1 MNEEIENDTGE
12 KKNLNFRKFTNNFLA
27 TMDYLKGLNEAQYE
41 AVTTLEGPLMVL
53 AGAGSGKTRV
63 LTMRIAQL
71 ITNLV
76 DPFNILALTFTNKA
90 AKEMKI
96 RIAKVV
102 GESEARSLWMGTFHS
117 VFARILR
124 SEAHFLGFPSNFT
137 IYDSQDSL
145 NVLKKVMKDMNIDA
159 DLYKPKKVMARI
171 SNYKNNLITVKA
183 YFNNQELIEA
193 DERANMKLLGAIYQK
208 YVEACFKNG
217 AMDFDDLLL
226 KTNELLTRFPEILAK
241 YQDRFRY
248 ILVDEYQDTNHSQYL
263 IVKALASKFEN
274 ICVVGDDAQSIY
286 SFRGANIYNI
296 LNFKKDYPDAKTV
309 SLEQNYRSTQNIVN
323 AANVVISKNVQQFKK
338 NVYSENEEGEK
349 IKVYRSLSDADEANF
364 VASTIWE
371 QHNSLQRR
379 FTDFAILYRTNSQT
393 RAFED
398 ALRRKNIPYRVFGG
412 LSFYQRKEVKDLV
425 AYLRLL
431 VNENDNEA
439 LFRIINYPARGI
451 GETTQN
457 KLIVFA
463 DSNNVSVK
471 EVLGN
476 LGFYAPRL
484 NLNNGILTKLAD
496 FWAMIKAFQVML
508 KEENAYTV
516 AMEVAKRSGL
526 IKFLKDDQTPE
537 GISRVENIQEL
548 MNSMQG
554 FIEEQQQQEDG
565 DPSLSNF
572 LENIA
577 LSADTQ
583 NDKNDDGDKVSLM
596 TIHLSK
602 GLEFPV
608 VHLVGLEENLFPS
621 FMSSSTREE
630 VEEERRLFYVALTR
644 AEKQVF
650 FSYAT
655 SRFQWGKITDA
666 EPSRFL
672 SEIEPQYLEM
682 INPVV
687 ESRFVNHSG
696 LKSSI
701 FDESPSEPRF
711 FKKKEEK
718 KAISRKEE
726 LPLPQNLKP
735 VSTAKII
742 NPSGSSSQ
750 DIEVGDRVR
759 HDRFGVGEVTFLDGT
774 DPNNIKAKVKF
785 QHEGEKNLILKFAKL
800 TKL

>member
-1 MNEEIENDTGE
+1 ME
-12 KKNLNFRKFTNNFLA
+12 
-27 TMDYLKGLNEAQYE
+27 DYLKGLNEPQLE
-41 AVTTLEGPLMVL
+41 AVTTLQGPLMVL

-63 LTMRIAQL
+63 LTMRIAHL
-71 ITNLV
+71 ITNGV

-90 AKEMKI
+90 AREMKE

-102 GESEARSLWMGTFHS
+102 GNSNARSLWMGTFHS

-124 SEAHFLGFPSNFT
+124 SEGHYLGYPSDFT
-137 IYDSQDSL
+137 IYDTQDSL
-145 NVLKKVMKDMNIDA
+145 NVLKKAMKDLNIDTE
-159 DLYKPKKVMARI
+159 LYKPKKVQSRI
-171 SNYKNNLITVKA
+171 SSYKNNLITVKA
-183 YFNNQELIEA
+183 YFNNPELMET
-193 DERANMKLLGAIYQK
+193 DERANMKHMGSIYQK
-208 YVEACFKNG
+208 YVEQCYRNG

-226 KTNELLTRFPEILAK
+226 KTNELLTRFPEVLAK

-309 SLEQNYRSTQNIVN
+309 SLEQNYRSTQTIVD
-323 AANVVISKNVQQFKK
+323 AANVVIAKNTQQFKK
-338 NVYSENEEGEK
+338 NVFSDNEVGEK
-349 IKVYRSLSDADEANF
+349 IKVYRALSDADEANF
-364 VASTIWE
+364 VAANIWE
-371 QHNSLQRR
+371 LQNREQKK
-379 FTDFAILYRTNSQT
+379 FNDFAILYRTNSQT

-398 ALRRKNIPYRVFGG
+398 ALRKKNIPYRVYGG

-431 VNENDNEA
+431 VNEDDSEA
-439 LFRIINYPARGI
+439 LLRIINYPARGI

-463 DSNNVSVK
+463 DSQQISLAK
-471 EVLGN
+471 LLDN

-484 NLNNGILTKLAD
+484 ALNNGILTKLAD
-496 FWAMIKAFQVML
+496 FWNMVKAFQVML
-508 KEENAYTV
+508 KSENIYNV
-516 AMEVAKRSGL
+516 SMEVAKRSGL

-554 FIEEQQQQEDG
+554 FLEEQQQLEDG

-572 LENIA
+572 LGNIA
-577 LSADTQ
+577 LTTDADKKEEGTEDQ
-583 NDKNDDGDKVSLM
+583 VSLM

-630 VEEERRLFYVALTR
+630 LEEERRLFYVALTR

-650 FSYAT
+650 FTYAI
-655 SRFQWGKITDA
+655 SRFQWGKITDG

-672 SEIEPQYLEM
+672 SEVDSKYIDF
-682 INPVV
+682 INPA
-687 ESRFVNHSG
+687 EERKFINRSG
-696 LKSSI
+696 LKSNI
-701 FDESPSEPRF
+701 FDDEPSLPKS
-711 FKKKEEK
+711 FKKVEPKKSINRNEESSPASAPK
-718 KAISRKEE
+718 K
-726 LPLPQNLKP
+726 LKP
-735 VSTAKII
+735 VASARI
-742 NPSGSSSQ
+742 NSSHGSAAEN
-750 DIEVGDRVR
+750 IEVGDRVR
-759 HDRFGVGEVTFLDGT
+759 HDRFGIGEVIFLDGT
-774 DPNNIKAKVKF
+774 DPENIKAKVLF

-800 TKL
+800 TKI

>member
-1 MNEEIENDTGE
+1 
-12 KKNLNFRKFTNNFLA
+12 
-27 TMDYLKGLNEAQYE
+27 MDYLKGLNEPQYE
-41 AVTTLEGPLMVL
+41 AVTTLNGPLMVL

-63 LTMRIAQL
+63 LTMRIAHL
-71 ITNLV
+71 ISNGV

-90 AKEMKI
+90 AKEMKD

-102 GESEARSLWMGTFHS
+102 GDSNARSLWMGTFHS

-137 IYDSQDSL
+137 IYDTQDSL
-145 NVLKKVMKDMNIDA
+145 NVLKKVLKDLNIDQE
-159 DLYKPKKVMARI
+159 LYKPKKVQARI
-171 SNYKNNLITVKA
+171 SSYKNNLITVRA
-183 YFNNQELIEA
+183 YQNNPELIEA
-193 DERANMKLLGAIYQK
+193 DERSNMKYIGKIYEK
-208 YVEACFKNG
+208 YVEQCFRNG

-226 KTNELLTRFPEILAK
+226 RTNELLTRFPEVLAK

-263 IVKALASKFEN
+263 IVKALSSKFEN

-323 AANVVISKNVQQFKK
+323 AANVVIARNKEQFKK
-338 NVYSENEEGEK
+338 NVFSDNEVGDK
-349 IKVYRSLSDADEANF
+349 IKVFRALSDADEANF
-364 VASTIWE
+364 VANNIWE
-371 QHNSLQRR
+371 QHNVNQRK

-398 ALRRKNIPYRVFGG
+398 ALRRKNIPYRVYGG
-412 LSFYQRKEVKDLV
+412 LSFYQRKEIKDLV

-431 VNENDNEA
+431 VNENDSEA
-439 LFRIINYPARGI
+439 LLRVINYPTRGI

-463 DSNNVSVK
+463 DSQNVSLAN
-471 EVLGN
+471 VLDN
-476 LGFYAPRL
+476 LGIYAPHL
-484 NLNNGILTKLAD
+484 GFNNGVISKLAD
-496 FWAMIKAFQVML
+496 FWSMIKAFQVML
-508 KEENAYTV
+508 KTENVYTV
-516 AMEVAKRSGL
+516 AMEVAQRSGL

-537 GISRVENIQEL
+537 GISRVENVQEL

-554 FIEEQQQQEDG
+554 FIEEQQQLEDG
-565 DPSLSNF
+565 DPSLSSF

-577 LSADTQ
+577 LSTDQ
-583 NDKNDDGDKVSLM
+583 DKKSENEDQVSLM

-630 VEEERRLFYVALTR
+630 LEEERRLFYVALTR

-650 FSYAT
+650 FSYAV

-672 SEIEPQYLEM
+672 SEVDEEYIEFL
-682 INPVV
+682 NPVV
-687 ESRFVNHSG
+687 ESRFVNKSG
-696 LKSSI
+696 LSSDI
-701 FDESPSEPRF
+701 FGDNSFEPRTFKKIEKKKLSSSEP
-711 FKKKEEK
+711 E
-718 KAISRKEE
+718 S
-726 LPLPQNLKP
+726 LPLPKKLKP
-735 VSTAKII
+735 VASAKII
-742 NPSGSSSQ
+742 NPSGNSSQ

-759 HDRFGVGEVTFLDGT
+759 HDRFGVGEVIFLDGT
-774 DPNNIKAKVKF
+774 DPENIKAKVKF
-785 QHEGEKNLILKFAKL
+785 VTEGEKNLILKFAKL
-800 TKL
+800 TKI

>member
-1 MNEEIENDTGE
+1 
-12 KKNLNFRKFTNNFLA
+12 
-27 TMDYLKGLNEAQYE
+27 MDYLKGLNEAQYE

-63 LTMRIAQL
+63 LTMRIAHL

-76 DPFNILALTFTNKA
+76 DPFNILSLTFTNKA
-90 AKEMKI
+90 AKEMKE

-102 GESEARSLWMGTFHS
+102 GQSEAKSLWMGTFHS

-124 SEAHFLGFPSNFT
+124 NEAHYLGFPSNFT

-145 NVLKKVMKDMNIDA
+145 NVIRKVLKELNIDA
-159 DLYKPKKVMARI
+159 DLYKPKKVQARI

-183 YFNNQELIEA
+183 YFSNPELMEA
-193 DERANMKLLGAIYQK
+193 DEKANMKNIGIIYQK
-208 YVEACFKNG
+208 YVDVCFRNG

-226 KTNELLTRFPEILAK
+226 KTNELLTRFPEVLAK

-286 SFRGANIYNI
+286 SFRGANIFNI
-296 LNFKKDYPDAKTV
+296 LNFKKDYPEAKTV

-323 AANVVISKNVQQFKK
+323 AANVVIAKNVQQFKK
-338 NVYSENEEGEK
+338 NVFSDNEEGEK
-349 IKVYRSLSDADEANF
+349 IKIYRALSDADEANF
-364 VASTIWE
+364 VASNIWE
-371 QHNSLQRR
+371 LHNSAQRK

-398 ALRRKNIPYRVFGG
+398 SLRRKNIPYRVYGG

-431 VNENDNEA
+431 INENDGEA
-439 LFRIINYPARGI
+439 LSRIINYPVRGI

-463 DSNNVSVK
+463 DSQSISVSQ
-471 EVLGN
+471 VLDN

-484 NLNNGILTKLAD
+484 NLNNGILTKLSD
-496 FWAMIKAFQVML
+496 FWSMIKAFQVML
-508 KEENAYTV
+508 KEENVYNVT
-516 AMEVAKRSGL
+516 MEVAKRSGL

-537 GISRVENIQEL
+537 GISRVENVQEL

-554 FIEEQQQQEDG
+554 FLEEQQQIEDG

-583 NDKNDDGDKVSLM
+583 SDKNDDTDKVSLM

-630 VEEERRLFYVALTR
+630 LEEERRLFYVALTR
-644 AEKQVF
+644 AEKQAF
-650 FSYAT
+650 FTYAI

-672 SEIEPQYLEM
+672 SEVYSQYLEF
-682 INPVV
+682 INPAI
-687 ESRFVNHSG
+687 ENRFVNHSG
-696 LKSSI
+696 ITSNI
-701 FDESPSEPRF
+701 FDEPDSTPRF
-711 FKKKEEK
+711 YKKKEEK
-718 KAISRKEE
+718 KSIQRSE
-726 LPLPQNLKP
+726 PLAVPQNLKP
-735 VSTAKII
+735 VATAKII
-742 NPSGSSSQ
+742 NPSGTSSQ
-750 DIEVGDRVR
+750 DIEVGDKVR
-759 HDRFGVGEVTFLDGT
+759 HDRFGVGEVIFLDGT
-774 DPNNIKAKVKF
+774 DEQNIKAKVKF

-800 TKL
+800 TKI

>member
-1 MNEEIENDTGE
+1 ME
-12 KKNLNFRKFTNNFLA
+12 
-27 TMDYLKGLNEAQYE
+27 YLKGLNEPQFE
-41 AVTTLEGPLMVL
+41 AVTTLQGPLMVL

-63 LTMRIAQL
+63 LTMRIAHL
-71 ITNLV
+71 ITNGV
-76 DPFNILALTFTNKA
+76 DPFQILALTFTNKA

-102 GESEARSLWMGTFHS
+102 GDGNAKSLWMGTFHS

-124 SEAHFLGFPSNFT
+124 SEAEYLGFPSNFT
-137 IYDSQDSL
+137 IYDTQDSL
-145 NVLKKVMKDMNIDA
+145 NVLKKVLKDLNIDTE
-159 DLYKPKKVMARI
+159 LYKPKKVQARI
-171 SNYKNNLITVKA
+171 SAYKNNLITVKA
-183 YFNNQELIEA
+183 YYNNPELMEA
-193 DERANMKLLGAIYQK
+193 DERANMKYMGQIYQK
-208 YVEACFKNG
+208 YVEQCFRNG

-226 KTNELLTRFPEILAK
+226 RTNELLTRFPEVLAK

-323 AANVVISKNVQQFKK
+323 AANVVIAKNKEQFKK
-338 NVYSENEEGEK
+338 NVFSANEIGDK
-349 IKVYRSLSDADEANF
+349 IKIFRALSDADEANF
-364 VASTIWE
+364 VANNIWE
-371 QHNSLQRR
+371 QHNSNQRK

-398 ALRRKNIPYRVFGG
+398 ALRRKNIPYRVYGG
-412 LSFYQRKEVKDLV
+412 LSFYQRKEIKDLV

-431 VNENDNEA
+431 VNENDSEA
-439 LFRIINYPARGI
+439 LMRTINYPARGI

-463 DSNNVSVK
+463 DSQDISVAK
-471 EVLGN
+471 LLDN
-476 LGFYAPRL
+476 LGMYAPQL
-484 NLNNGILTKLAD
+484 GFNNGVLSKLAD

-508 KEENAYTV
+508 KTENVYTV
-516 AMEVAKRSGL
+516 AMEVAQRSGL

-537 GISRVENIQEL
+537 GISRVENVQEL

-554 FIEEQQQQEDG
+554 FIDEQKQLEDG

-577 LSADTQ
+577 LSTDQ
-583 NDKNDDGDKVSLM
+583 DKKDDDEDKVSLM

-630 VEEERRLFYVALTR
+630 LEEERRLFYVALTR
-644 AEKQVF
+644 AEKQAF
-650 FSYAT
+650 FSYAV

-672 SEIEPQYLEM
+672 SEVDEEYIEF
-682 INPVV
+682 INPAV
-687 ESRFVNHSG
+687 ESRFMNKSG
-696 LKSSI
+696 LSSSI
-701 FDESPSEPRF
+701 FDGDFSGPRF
-711 FKKKEEK
+711 VKKEEK
-718 KAISRKEE
+718 KKFSSSSQ
-726 LPLPQNLKP
+726 PLSTPKNLKP
-735 VSTAKII
+735 VASAKII

-759 HDRFGVGEVTFLDGT
+759 HDRFGVGEVIFLDGT
-774 DPNNIKAKVKF
+774 DPENIKAKVKF
-785 QHEGEKNLILKFAKL
+785 ATEGEKNLILKFAKL
-800 TKL
+800 TKI